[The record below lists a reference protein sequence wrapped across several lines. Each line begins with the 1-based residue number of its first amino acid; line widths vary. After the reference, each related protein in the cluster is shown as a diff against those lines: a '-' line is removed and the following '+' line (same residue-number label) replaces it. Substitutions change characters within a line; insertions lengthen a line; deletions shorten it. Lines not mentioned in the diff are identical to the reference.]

1 MAAES
6 TKRIKN
12 QVVEPELCVVCSDR
26 FTSIVR
32 KKTTCTYCK
41 ASACSK
47 CVEHYLLTRH
57 EDAHCLH
64 CRVNYNDTT
73 LHEICTRTYLQQTY
87 FKHRQEVL
95 INRERANL
103 PPLQEAAHREKA
115 TREIQAQVNAICAEI
130 SAFAAERAKLMERYQ
145 IVYVDYYR
153 NLNTHPERLAEMNR
167 LMAQSDELRTRMR
180 EKRDMIHSLRWPP
193 QARQAHERAAEE
205 EKKEDEKKRFVRRC
219 TRDGCKG
226 FLSTAWKCGMCEWY
240 SCSKCFA
247 VKGKEHD
254 VAHECKKE
262 DVETADL
269 IRKDCKPCPKCGEFI
284 EKTSGCFA
292 LDTPIL
298 MWDGSIKMSQ
308 DIRIGDELVGDDG
321 TKRTVQDTVT
331 GEDTMY
337 EVIQT
342 TGMNYTVNS
351 KHTLLLKFTCEKKIY
366 WKERECAWELRWLDR
381 TDYKKKTKRI
391 AQTDTKTK
399 EDALRELEEFRDT
412 LDFPEEIE
420 ILVDKYMT
428 LKDTVKNSLVG
439 YKSEGIQWEKKP
451 VPLDPYMMGLYL
463 GDGIN
468 DGMSFAINAPED
480 PEILEYILE
489 WAEQNHCEVVHDDI
503 YRFRIRRCDNK
514 NNKQKAIGR
523 GATSETCKGCKTKKS
538 GFCDRPNVPY
548 AEEHHMA
555 RKNPFREIIE
565 KYGMVGDKKKIPQDY
580 LVNDRESRLRLLA
593 GIIDTDGH
601 LNKMNDGKRI
611 GIVSSQ
617 QAFANQV
624 VLLSRSLGF
633 PTTIH
638 NMPKKGIAFSK
649 GGEKKDYDD
658 HYAINISGKIS
669 AIPTRVARKKCC
681 DSSPNRDGLKTSIVV
696 EERGRGTYFGWKVD
710 GNHRFVLSDVTSI
723 KNCSQM
729 YCVCCQT
736 PWDWIT
742 GKIVTSGPIHNPHY
756 YEWLKRTGGA
766 VPRNPNDVPCGG
778 FPGAWELVRH
788 PRGMKRHVSNLFY
801 EFHRICMELQDISTR
816 TYRSHLDQEGT
827 TRINIGFLLGDTDE
841 KKWGR
846 LLATNEKKRKRDAE
860 IQEVLGAFRM
870 VAVELINRVQNYS
883 EKGVLSFYHMHPL
896 DAEKYIKALHVEI
909 TALINMINDAMKN
922 ISASYS
928 YSVPCIMSEWSDRE
942 DTVHY
947 FIRTKNLAMEAR
959 RKRREDK
966 ELAEEIAQ
974 EKEEEKEEKQEEKEE
989 EVEEEP
995 PRGEYLEDMGE
1006 QLQRAIIA
1014 SLQE

>member
-153 NLNTHPERLAEMNR
+153 NLNTNPERLAEMNR

-284 EKTSGCFA
+284 QKTSGC
-292 LDTPIL
+292 
-298 MWDGSIKMSQ
+298 
-308 DIRIGDELVGDDG
+308 
-321 TKRTVQDTVT
+321 
-331 GEDTMY
+331 
-337 EVIQT
+337 
-342 TGMNYTVNS
+342 
-351 KHTLLLKFTCEKKIY
+351 
-366 WKERECAWELRWLDR
+366 
-381 TDYKKKTKRI
+381 
-391 AQTDTKTK
+391 
-399 EDALRELEEFRDT
+399 
-412 LDFPEEIE
+412 
-420 ILVDKYMT
+420 
-428 LKDTVKNSLVG
+428 
-439 YKSEGIQWEKKP
+439 
-451 VPLDPYMMGLYL
+451 
-463 GDGIN
+463 
-468 DGMSFAINAPED
+468 
-480 PEILEYILE
+480 
-489 WAEQNHCEVVHDDI
+489 EQM
-503 YRFRIRRCDNK
+503 
-514 NNKQKAIGR
+514 
-523 GATSETCKGCKTKKS
+523 
-538 GFCDRPNVPY
+538 FC
-548 AEEHHMA
+548 
-555 RKNPFREIIE
+555 
-565 KYGMVGDKKKIPQDY
+565 
-580 LVNDRESRLRLLA
+580 
-593 GIIDTDGH
+593 
-601 LNKMNDGKRI
+601 
-611 GIVSSQ
+611 
-617 QAFANQV
+617 
-624 VLLSRSLGF
+624 
-633 PTTIH
+633 
-638 NMPKKGIAFSK
+638 
-649 GGEKKDYDD
+649 
-658 HYAINISGKIS
+658 IS
-669 AIPTRVARKKCC
+669 
-681 DSSPNRDGLKTSIVV
+681 
-696 EERGRGTYFGWKVD
+696 
-710 GNHRFVLSDVTSI
+710 
-723 KNCSQM
+723 
-729 YCVCCQT
+729 CQT
-736 PWDWIT
+736 PWDWST

-846 LLATNEKKRKRDAE
+846 LLAMNEKKRKRDAE

-883 EKGVLSFYHMHPL
+883 EKGALSFYHMHPL

-922 ISASYS
+922 ISVSYS
-928 YSVPCIMSEWSDRE
+928 YSVPCIMSEWSDRD

-974 EKEEEKEEKQEEKEE
+974 EKEEEKEDKQEEKE

>member
-130 SAFAAERAKLMERYQ
+130 SAFAEERAKLMERYQ

-153 NLNTHPERLAEMNR
+153 NLNTNPERLAEMNR
-167 LMAQSDELRTRMR
+167 LMAQSDELRTRIR
-180 EKRDMIHSLRWPP
+180 EKRDLIHSLRWPP

-284 EKTSGCFA
+284 QKTSGC
-292 LDTPIL
+292 
-298 MWDGSIKMSQ
+298 
-308 DIRIGDELVGDDG
+308 E
-321 TKRTVQDTVT
+321 
-331 GEDTMY
+331 
-337 EVIQT
+337 
-342 TGMNYTVNS
+342 
-351 KHTLLLKFTCEKKIY
+351 
-366 WKERECAWELRWLDR
+366 
-381 TDYKKKTKRI
+381 
-391 AQTDTKTK
+391 
-399 EDALRELEEFRDT
+399 
-412 LDFPEEIE
+412 
-420 ILVDKYMT
+420 
-428 LKDTVKNSLVG
+428 
-439 YKSEGIQWEKKP
+439 
-451 VPLDPYMMGLYL
+451 
-463 GDGIN
+463 
-468 DGMSFAINAPED
+468 
-480 PEILEYILE
+480 
-489 WAEQNHCEVVHDDI
+489 
-503 YRFRIRRCDNK
+503 
-514 NNKQKAIGR
+514 
-523 GATSETCKGCKTKKS
+523 
-538 GFCDRPNVPY
+538 
-548 AEEHHMA
+548 
-555 RKNPFREIIE
+555 
-565 KYGMVGDKKKIPQDY
+565 
-580 LVNDRESRLRLLA
+580 
-593 GIIDTDGH
+593 
-601 LNKMNDGKRI
+601 
-611 GIVSSQ
+611 
-617 QAFANQV
+617 
-624 VLLSRSLGF
+624 
-633 PTTIH
+633 
-638 NMPKKGIAFSK
+638 
-649 GGEKKDYDD
+649 
-658 HYAINISGKIS
+658 
-669 AIPTRVARKKCC
+669 
-681 DSSPNRDGLKTSIVV
+681 
-696 EERGRGTYFGWKVD
+696 
-710 GNHRFVLSDVTSI
+710 
-723 KNCSQM
+723 QM

-827 TRINIGFLLGDTDE
+827 TRINIGYLLGDTDE

-922 ISASYS
+922 ISVSYS
-928 YSVPCIMSEWSDRE
+928 YSVPCIMSEWSDRD

-974 EKEEEKEEKQEEKEE
+974 EKEEEKEDKQEEKEE

>member
-1 MAAES
+1 
-6 TKRIKN
+6 
-12 QVVEPELCVVCSDR
+12 
-26 FTSIVR
+26 
-32 KKTTCTYCK
+32 
-41 ASACSK
+41 
-47 CVEHYLLTRH
+47 
-57 EDAHCLH
+57 
-64 CRVNYNDTT
+64 VNYNDTT

-153 NLNTHPERLAEMNR
+153 NLNTNPERLAEMNR

-284 EKTSGCFA
+284 EKTSGC
-292 LDTPIL
+292 
-298 MWDGSIKMSQ
+298 
-308 DIRIGDELVGDDG
+308 
-321 TKRTVQDTVT
+321 
-331 GEDTMY
+331 
-337 EVIQT
+337 
-342 TGMNYTVNS
+342 
-351 KHTLLLKFTCEKKIY
+351 
-366 WKERECAWELRWLDR
+366 
-381 TDYKKKTKRI
+381 
-391 AQTDTKTK
+391 
-399 EDALRELEEFRDT
+399 
-412 LDFPEEIE
+412 
-420 ILVDKYMT
+420 
-428 LKDTVKNSLVG
+428 
-439 YKSEGIQWEKKP
+439 
-451 VPLDPYMMGLYL
+451 
-463 GDGIN
+463 
-468 DGMSFAINAPED
+468 
-480 PEILEYILE
+480 
-489 WAEQNHCEVVHDDI
+489 
-503 YRFRIRRCDNK
+503 
-514 NNKQKAIGR
+514 
-523 GATSETCKGCKTKKS
+523 
-538 GFCDRPNVPY
+538 
-548 AEEHHMA
+548 
-555 RKNPFREIIE
+555 
-565 KYGMVGDKKKIPQDY
+565 
-580 LVNDRESRLRLLA
+580 
-593 GIIDTDGH
+593 
-601 LNKMNDGKRI
+601 
-611 GIVSSQ
+611 
-617 QAFANQV
+617 
-624 VLLSRSLGF
+624 
-633 PTTIH
+633 
-638 NMPKKGIAFSK
+638 
-649 GGEKKDYDD
+649 
-658 HYAINISGKIS
+658 
-669 AIPTRVARKKCC
+669 
-681 DSSPNRDGLKTSIVV
+681 
-696 EERGRGTYFGWKVD
+696 
-710 GNHRFVLSDVTSI
+710 
-723 KNCSQM
+723 SQM

-736 PWDWIT
+736 PWDWST

-922 ISASYS
+922 ISVSYS
-928 YSVPCIMSEWSDRE
+928 YSVPCIMSEWSDRD

-974 EKEEEKEEKQEEKEE
+974 EKEEEKEDKQEEKEE

>member
-115 TREIQAQVNAICAEI
+115 TRETQAQVNAICAEI

-153 NLNTHPERLAEMNR
+153 NLNTNPERLAEMNR

-180 EKRDMIHSLRWPP
+180 EKRDLIHSLRWPP

-284 EKTSGCFA
+284 QKTSGC
-292 LDTPIL
+292 
-298 MWDGSIKMSQ
+298 
-308 DIRIGDELVGDDG
+308 E
-321 TKRTVQDTVT
+321 
-331 GEDTMY
+331 
-337 EVIQT
+337 
-342 TGMNYTVNS
+342 
-351 KHTLLLKFTCEKKIY
+351 
-366 WKERECAWELRWLDR
+366 
-381 TDYKKKTKRI
+381 
-391 AQTDTKTK
+391 
-399 EDALRELEEFRDT
+399 
-412 LDFPEEIE
+412 
-420 ILVDKYMT
+420 
-428 LKDTVKNSLVG
+428 
-439 YKSEGIQWEKKP
+439 
-451 VPLDPYMMGLYL
+451 
-463 GDGIN
+463 
-468 DGMSFAINAPED
+468 
-480 PEILEYILE
+480 
-489 WAEQNHCEVVHDDI
+489 
-503 YRFRIRRCDNK
+503 
-514 NNKQKAIGR
+514 
-523 GATSETCKGCKTKKS
+523 
-538 GFCDRPNVPY
+538 
-548 AEEHHMA
+548 
-555 RKNPFREIIE
+555 
-565 KYGMVGDKKKIPQDY
+565 
-580 LVNDRESRLRLLA
+580 
-593 GIIDTDGH
+593 
-601 LNKMNDGKRI
+601 
-611 GIVSSQ
+611 
-617 QAFANQV
+617 
-624 VLLSRSLGF
+624 
-633 PTTIH
+633 
-638 NMPKKGIAFSK
+638 
-649 GGEKKDYDD
+649 
-658 HYAINISGKIS
+658 
-669 AIPTRVARKKCC
+669 
-681 DSSPNRDGLKTSIVV
+681 
-696 EERGRGTYFGWKVD
+696 
-710 GNHRFVLSDVTSI
+710 
-723 KNCSQM
+723 QM

-827 TRINIGFLLGDTDE
+827 TRINIGYLLGDTDE

-922 ISASYS
+922 ISVSYS
-928 YSVPCIMSEWSDRE
+928 YSVPCIMSEWSDRD